1 MIKKL
6 EGEITLVI
14 ILEKINEI
22 IHTLN
27 SMEDIINFFRNSATS
42 QRQSYEIVWSC
53 LCNGFP
59 LFLFWKKG
67 LVF

>member
-27 SMEDIINFFRNSATS
+27 SMEGIINFFRNSAT
-42 QRQSYEIVWSC
+42 RQS
-53 LCNGFP
+53 
-59 LFLFWKKG
+59 
-67 LVF
+67 

>member
-27 SMEDIINFFRNSATS
+27 SMEDIINFFRNSVTN
-42 QRQSYEIVWSC
+42 QR
-53 LCNGFP
+53 
-59 LFLFWKKG
+59 
-67 LVF
+67 

>member
-1 MIKKL
+1 MIKEL

-27 SMEDIINFFRNSATS
+27 RMEDTIDFLRNSVTS
-42 QRQSYEIVWSC
+42 QR
-53 LCNGFP
+53 
-59 LFLFWKKG
+59 
-67 LVF
+67 